1 MVAQR
6 KTAEPTLVNG
16 IDDDDEEGVRW
27 DAAIRKTR
35 RARRADMS
43 RADVIAVVVGWSG
56 GLILVLFISALAR
69 YVS

>member
-6 KTAEPTLVNG
+6 RTAEPVLVNG
-16 IDDDDEEGVRW
+16 IDVDGQEDVSW
-27 DAAIRKTR
+27 VAATGKTR